1 MTADVKVTHMLA
13 SEEGSKTEVHIA
25 PTGRELVQALR
36 GLLLQAHWHTFTVLA
51 DPASA
56 TSLRSA
62 ELWHVLGA
70 APLHPTLVALPSPL
84 RPQSLFRKLA
94 DISRSTRGVVVL
106 CSDSK
111 SAIQI
116 LSEAKRLNMMDGH
129 FVWIWV
135 DTASSINIRNASEKD
150 TNDRTGRDIVDR
162 EKRSAFL
169 TGDINEL
176 HINYL
181 LKNDPYLLLNRH
193 SPSVASSKLKRQ
205 PPEGQPSVSFSLKSE
220 KESVLPAG
228 LLSLRPLP
236 IKVDRNLVKGAVRL
250 LMSTFQSVL
259 GRYSAANVQKII
271 NNKFS
276 SSCWSYAQKELS
288 FPLDFG

>member
-1 MTADVKVTHMLA
+1 MSL
-13 SEEGSKTEVHIA
+13 GEVM
-25 PTGRELVQALR
+25 Q
-36 GLLLQAHWHTFTVLA
+36 
-51 DPASA
+51 
-56 TSLRSA
+56 
-62 ELWHVLGA
+62 
-70 APLHPTLVALPSPL
+70 
-84 RPQSLFRKLA
+84 RKLA

>member
-1 MTADVKVTHMLA
+1 MKLI
-13 SEEGSKTEVHIA
+13 SC
-25 PTGRELVQALR
+25 
-36 GLLLQAHWHTFTVLA
+36 F
-51 DPASA
+51 
-56 TSLRSA
+56 
-62 ELWHVLGA
+62 
-70 APLHPTLVALPSPL
+70 
-84 RPQSLFRKLA
+84 FCRKLA

-135 DTASSINIRNASEKD
+135 DTASSINIRNSSEKD
-150 TNDRTGRDIVDR
+150 LPDRTRRETVDR

-205 PPEGQPSVSFSLKSE
+205 NPSPEGQSSDSFSLRSD

-250 LMSTFQSVL
+250 LMTTFQSVI
-259 GRYSAANVQKII
+259 GRYPTSNVQKII

-276 SSCWSYAQKELS
+276 SSCWNYAHKDLT
-288 FPLDFG
+288 FPLDFGR